1 MPAQTESLSPRT
13 GEEPA
18 PTSNPAESLFTT
30 LTPTFLPLNHLGS
43 NCYAFLPESTE
54 IPLFQMLRAAFSSL
68 CVQRTVFLYRACRAK
83 RMHSS
88 TRRLPMP
95 SPRAEGST
103 SRSRSLAI
111 SLDLLTRKTDPTRS
125 PSFSAIQQRSRCGL

>member
-54 IPLFQMLRAAFSSL
+54 IPLFHKCCARLSVRSAS
-68 CVQRTVFLYRACRAK
+68 RGPFLYRACRAK

-103 SRSRSLAI
+103 SRSRSLAV
-111 SLDLLTRKTDPTRS
+111 SLDLLTRKPTR
-125 PSFSAIQQRSRCGL
+125 

>member
-54 IPLFQMLRAAFSSL
+54 IPLFHKCCARLSVRSASRGPSSCIVLAARSECIHLRDV
-68 CVQRTVFLYRACRAK
+68 CQCRALALK
-83 RMHSS
+83 A
-88 TRRLPMP
+88 LP
-95 SPRAEGST
+95 AEAAAW
-103 SRSRSLAI
+103 RSAW
-111 SLDLLTRKTDPTRS
+111 T
-125 PSFSAIQQRSRCGL
+125 C